1 MSVDELPSPVP
12 APVKCDPALS
22 REEREKEALQL
33 AVEWLHIIACDHN
46 FAPNPLT
53 RSGSKTAFDY
63 LSDPEFLEAC
73 QDGELDEALA
83 EELLRIWRH
92 GRAGK
97 RALSVFAVGL
107 VKHGRVLPERLRAL
121 LDKPAKLKGRGPD
134 STNLHLRNFAIW
146 GVMAHIVNRW
156 GILPTRN
163 DGSKGKHEC
172 AASIVRKAL
181 KHLGVSMSEKTVAT
195 IYQNVMADIE
205 AYGPF

>member
-1 MSVDELPSPVP
+1 LDRP
-12 APVKCDPALS
+12 
-22 REEREKEALQL
+22 
-33 AVEWLHIIACDHN
+33 
-46 FAPNPLT
+46 
-53 RSGSKTAFDY
+53 GSKLAFDY

-73 QDGELDEALA
+73 QDGELDEDLA

-121 LDKPAKLKGRGPD
+121 LDKPAKSKGRGPD
-134 STNLHLRNFAIW
+134 STELHLRN
-146 GVMAHIVNRW
+146 MTIVSAMWVIRNRW
-156 GILPTRN
+156 EILPTRSP
-163 DGSKGKHEC
+163 GSIGKHGC
-172 AASIVRKAL
+172 AASIVARAL
-181 KHLGVSMSEKTVAT
+181 KKIGVPHMTEKNVAT